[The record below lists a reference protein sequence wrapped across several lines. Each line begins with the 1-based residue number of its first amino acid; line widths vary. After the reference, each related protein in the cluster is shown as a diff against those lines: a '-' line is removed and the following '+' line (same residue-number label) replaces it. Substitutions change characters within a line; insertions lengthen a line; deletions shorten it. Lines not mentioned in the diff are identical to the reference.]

1 MNNKAIIRKAMMK
14 VRAAILRKDLI
25 SAINELAIAFEALEA
40 QVFEKEEKQ

>member
-14 VRAAILRKDLI
+14 VRAAILRNDLT
-25 SAINELAIAFEALEA
+25 SAVNELAIAFEALEA